1 MELLLS
7 GCLAIAAIVVPDMP
21 TDVELSAA
29 ESLRDGIRRITGND
43 ERIVKERDSGG
54 GRLYFVG
61 ATRAASGVS
70 PSEWRPDEI
79 LVAKHSSGA
88 IFAGHHTRGVIY
100 AVDVYLEDV
109 CGVRWWTSYE
119 SHYPKLKE
127 MPLPSQIIRH
137 APVFRYRETY
147 YRDGF
152 KADFKVRSKGN
163 FSSRTRFMYSPME
176 FIPEA
181 KGGDHRL
188 YFFAGRASA
197 YHSFFETLPPSVHF
211 EKHPEW
217 YSEIDGKR
225 VKKQLCLTNDEMTRA
240 YAAETLR
247 RLREDPA
254 VDYISVSQ
262 NDWNGPCCCVKCKAV
277 IEEEGAESGLY
288 LRFVNK
294 IAEAVEREFPNVMV
308 DTFAY
313 RFTRKPPKVARPRS
327 NVTVRLCDIECAFN
341 AQIGSSRLNSDF
353 LEDLKVWGKIAPGS
367 LYIWDYTTDFT
378 SYMMPHPNL
387 NSLGPNI
394 RLFAENGVI
403 GVFEQGD
410 ALCSAGSFVALE
422 HWMISHLL
430 WDPGRDA
437 KALRDEFIRGY
448 YGSAAASHVMECRD
462 IVDGAGEAAAE
473 RGVKIGC
480 YHLTVTNF
488 MDKATALA
496 ASKKLDDAILSAKA
510 DGELYVRRLLRE
522 KLSFDHMKIVGWDQW
537 QLPGSK
543 RDAVLRWIDDCRSF
557 GVEAWRETTDKT
569 DFGKYCR
576 KLLAS
581 VGVLTDC

>member
-1 MELLLS
+1 MGLSVLVLLF
-7 GCLAIAAIVVPDMP
+7 AAIVLPDAA
-21 TDVELSAA
+21 TSVEKTAA
-29 ESLRDGIRRITGND
+29 KELQDAIRRMTGRS
-43 ERIVKERDSGG
+43 ERIVSECAALDDRH
-54 GRLYFVG
+54 YFVG
-61 ATRAASGVS
+61 ATRAAAEISSGI
-70 PSEWRPDEI
+70 WREDEI
-79 LVAKHSSGA
+79 LVSPHRRG
-88 IFAGHHTRGVIY
+88 IVLAGHPVRGPIY
-100 AVDVYLEDV
+100 AVDVYLEEI
-109 CGVRWWTSYE
+109 CGVRWWTSSE
-119 SHYPKLKE
+119 SSYPKHEE
-127 MPLPSQIIRH
+127 MPLPSRTIRH
-137 APVFRYRETY
+137 APPFRYRETY

-152 KADFKVRSKGN
+152 NADFKVRSKGN

-188 YFFAGRASA
+188 YFFSGRGSA

-225 VKKQLCLTNDEMTRA
+225 VKRQLCLTNDEMTRA

-262 NDWNGPCCCVKCKAV
+262 NDWNGPCCCVKCKAI

-313 RFTRKPPKVARPRS
+313 RFTRKPPKITRPRH

-341 AQIGSSRLNSDF
+341 APIETSGLDDDF
-353 LEDLKVWGKIAPGS
+353 LEDLKAWGRVAPGN
-367 LYIWDYTTDFT
+367 LYIWDYTTDFV

-387 NSLGPNI
+387 NSLAPNI
-394 RLFAENGVI
+394 RLFARHGAV

-410 ALCSAGSFVALE
+410 ALCSAGSFAALE

-430 WDPGRDA
+430 WDPDRDA

-448 YGSAAASHVMECRD
+448 YGPAAASHVMECRD
-462 IVDGAGEAAAE
+462 MVDGAGEAAAE

-522 KLSFDHMKIVGWDQW
+522 KLSFDHMKIVSWDQW
-537 QLPGSK
+537 RLPGSK
-543 RDAVLRWIDDCRSF
+543 RDAVLRWIEDCRSF

-569 DFGKYCR
+569 DFSKYCR
-576 KLLAS
+576 KLLSS
-581 VGVLTDC
+581 VGVPTDY